1 MDTVHD
7 DRTLRNTTSASPAGF
22 APAWRPRSDTRLR
35 ITADTRRSEPDCV
48 AALLRIAPVTPDHA
62 TALATRLVE
71 ALRARGRPG
80 PVEGLMREYALSSEE
95 GVALMCLAEALLRV
109 PDPATR
115 DRLIRDKIGGGD
127 WGAHLGQSPS
137 LFVNAATWG
146 LLITGRLHGGRL
158 HGGRLHGSN
167 QVGVPQ
173 AGLQAGLQGALLRVL
188 RRGGEPLVRTAMDR
202 AMRVLGEQF
211 VVGETIEDA
220 LRAATKRERLGF
232 RYSFDMLGEAALTE
246 ADAQGY
252 LRGYEHAI
260 RAIGAHNRGRT
271 LVDGAGISVKLSA
284 LHPRYCRAQQDRVR
298 NELLPRLQALA
309 TLARQHDVGLNID
322 AEEADRLEISLDLLQ
337 GLCEQPDLQG
347 WNGIGF
353 VIQAYGRRTPAVIAH
368 LVALARD
375 TGHRLMVRLVK
386 GAYWDSEIK
395 KAQEAGMPDYP
406 VFTRKLHTDLSYLA
420 CARLLLDAPDAV
432 FPQFATHNAQTVA
445 AIMAMAGPAF
455 VPGQYEFQCLHGMGE
470 ALYEQ
475 VVGPAKLDRPCR
487 IYAPVGTH
495 ETLLAYLVRR
505 LLENG
510 ANSSFVNR
518 IADPNEPVSELVA
531 DPVRIA
537 AAAVP
542 TGAPHA
548 SIPPPSQ
555 LFGAGRRNASGLDLS
570 AEDVLAALGQ
580 HMDAP
585 AGLLLAEPML
595 AFEAA
600 EGPWRDCTD
609 PADRRVLVGSCR
621 DAQAGDV
628 PAVVDAAAHAT
639 ARWNAVPP
647 ADRADRLDA
656 AADRLDALLPE
667 LLAPIIRE
675 AGKSAANAVGEVRE
689 AVDFLRFYAAQLR
702 GPGFAGGAPLGPV
715 VCISPWNF
723 PLAIF
728 VGQVAAALAAGN
740 AVLAK
745 PAEETPLIAALA
757 VRVLHEAGIPRDVL
771 QFLPGDGAVGA
782 ALVSDARIGG
792 VMFTGSTAVAQS
804 IARALAPHAD
814 AVRGAIPL
822 VAETGGQNALVVD
835 SAALPEQVVV
845 DALASAFD
853 SAGQRCSALRVLCVQ
868 EEAADRTL
876 RMLKGALLE
885 LRVGDPRELC
895 TDVGPVI
902 SDEARDGIEAHVARM
917 AASGCRV
924 TRAPLPPGC
933 EHGSFV
939 APTLIEIDA
948 VEQLGAEVFGPV
960 LHVLRYREGGAGR
973 GMEALIDA
981 INATGYGLTFG
992 VHTRIDETVR
1002 LATDRST
1009 AGNVYVN
1016 RNLIGAVVG
1025 SQPFGGTGLSGTGP
1039 KAGGPLILHRLRRTV
1054 VVVAPPPGAGMDA
1067 APEAARRLLALLD
1080 GHPAAAACAA
1090 LVARGPLGPERV
1102 LPGPVG
1108 ERNSYQLRPRGAVLC
1123 VAEDEHDLLL
1133 QLAAALAAGNQALL
1147 RRPVGEAATLERLVA
1162 ALPGS
1167 ACWEPASAAPAA
1179 ALASGS
1185 CLPALAR
1192 ELAAREGAVVPLH
1205 RLDRDDAALRLE
1217 WLTHE
1222 RSLSVNTTAAGGNAS
1237 LMVLS

>member
-1 MDTVHD
+1 MDTMHD
-7 DRTLRNTTSASPAGF
+7 DRMLQGAPPASSPAFAPAF
-22 APAWRPRSDTRLR
+22 APAWRARSDTRRR
-35 ITADTRRSEPDCV
+35 ITADTRRPEPDCV

-62 TALATRLVE
+62 TVLATRLVE
-71 ALRARGRPG
+71 SLRARGRPG

-127 WGAHLGQSPS
+127 WRAHLGQSRS

-146 LLITGRLHGGRL
+146 LLITGRLHGSGQE
-158 HGGRLHGSN
+158 GS
-167 QVGVPQ
+167 QQ
-173 AGLQAGLQGALLRVL
+173 AGLPGALLRVL
-188 RRGGEPLVRTAMDR
+188 RRGGEPLIRAAMDR

-211 VVGETIEDA
+211 VVGETIGDA
-220 LRAATKRERLGF
+220 LRAAARRERLGF
-232 RYSFDMLGEAALTE
+232 CYSFDMLGEAALTD
-246 ADAQGY
+246 ADAQAY
-252 LRGYEHAI
+252 LSGYEDAI
-260 RAIGAHNRGRT
+260 RAIGAHNRGRS
-271 LVDGAGISVKLSA
+271 LLDGAGISVKLSA
-284 LHPRYCRAQQDRVR
+284 LHPRYGRAQQDRVR
-298 NELLPRLQALA
+298 DELLPRLAGLA
-309 TLARQHDVGLNID
+309 SLARRHDVGLNID
-322 AEEADRLEISLDLLQ
+322 AEEAERLEISLDLLES
-337 GLCEQPDLQG
+337 LCEQPDLAG

-353 VIQAYGRRTPAVIAH
+353 VIQAYSRRTPAVIAH
-368 LVALARD
+368 LVALARA

-395 KAQEAGMPDYP
+395 RAQEGGLSDYP

-445 AIMAMAGPAF
+445 AITAMAGPGF
-455 VPGQYEFQCLHGMGE
+455 TPGQYEFQCLHGMGE

-475 VVGPAKLDRPCR
+475 VVGPAGLDRPCR

-518 IADPNEPVSELVA
+518 IADPDEPVSDLVA
-531 DPVRIA
+531 DPVRRA

-542 TGAPHA
+542 PGAPHP
-548 SIPPPSQ
+548 SIPLPAQ
-555 LFGAGRRNASGLDLS
+555 LFGSGRRNAAGLDLAS
-570 AEDVLAALGQ
+570 EDVLAALGERV
-580 HMDAP
+580 DRPAAP
-585 AGLLLAEPML
+585 MLAEPVL

-600 EGPWRDCTD
+600 DGPWRDCTS
-609 PADRRVLVGSCR
+609 PADRRLVVGRCR
-621 DAQAGDV
+621 DAQPDDV
-628 PAVVDAAAHAT
+628 PRAVAAAVDAT
-639 ARWNAVPP
+639 TRWNAVPP
-647 ADRADRLDA
+647 TERARRLDA
-656 AADRLDALLPE
+656 AADRLEALLPG
-667 LLAPIIRE
+667 LIGPLMRE

-689 AVDFLRFYAAQLR
+689 AVDFLRYYAAQVR
-702 GPGFAGGAPLGPV
+702 EPGFDAGSPLGPV
-715 VCISPWNF
+715 ACISPWNF

-757 VRVLHEAGIPRDVL
+757 VRVLHEADIPRDAL

-782 ALVSDARIGG
+782 ALVSDGRIGG

-814 AVRGAIPL
+814 AGRGAIPL

-876 RMLKGALLE
+876 RMLQGALAE
-885 LRVGDPRELC
+885 LRVGDPCLLR

-902 SDEARDGIEAHVARM
+902 GDEARAGIEAHVARM
-917 AASGCRV
+917 AALGCRV
-924 TRAPLPPGC
+924 TRAPLPPDC
-933 EHGSFV
+933 DHGSFV
-939 APTLIEIDA
+939 APTLIEIDDVA
-948 VEQLGAEVFGPV
+948 RLGPEVFGPV
-960 LHVLRYREGGAGR
+960 LHVVRYPEG

-992 VHTRIDETVR
+992 VHTRIDETMR
-1002 LATDRST
+1002 AAADRST

-1039 KAGGPLILHRLRRTV
+1039 KAGGPLILHRLRRTAV
-1054 VVVAPPPGAGMDA
+1054 DA
-1067 APEAARRLLALLD
+1067 ALLPGTAPDAAHRLPALLA
-1080 GHPAAAACAA
+1080 GHPAAPACAA
-1090 LVARGPLGPERV
+1090 LVARSPLGPERV

-1108 ERNSYQLRPRGAVLC
+1108 ERNSYALRPRGAVLC
-1123 VAEDEHDLLL
+1123 VAEHEDDLLL
-1133 QLAAALAAGNQALL
+1133 QLAASLATGNRALL
-1147 RRPVGEAATLERLVA
+1147 RRPAADAPTLARVVA
-1162 ALPGS
+1162 AMPGLVS
-1167 ACWEPASAAPAA
+1167 WEPASATPAA
-1179 ALASGS
+1179 ALASAG

-1205 RLDRDDAALRLE
+1205 RLDRADNGLRLE

-1237 LMVLS
+1237 LMTLS

>member
-1 MDTVHD
+1 M
-7 DRTLRNTTSASPAGF
+7 
-22 APAWRPRSDTRLR
+22 
-35 ITADTRRSEPDCV
+35 
-48 AALLRIAPVTPDHA
+48 
-62 TALATRLVE
+62 
-71 ALRARGRPG
+71 
-80 PVEGLMREYALSSEE
+80 
-95 GVALMCLAEALLRV
+95 
-109 PDPATR
+109 
-115 DRLIRDKIGGGD
+115 
-127 WGAHLGQSPS
+127 
-137 LFVNAATWG
+137 
-146 LLITGRLHGGRL
+146 
-158 HGGRLHGSN
+158 
-167 QVGVPQ
+167 GVPQ
-173 AGLQAGLQGALLRVL
+173 AGLHAALLRVL

-252 LRGYEHAI
+252 LAGYEHAI
-260 RAIGAHNRGRT
+260 RAIGAHNRGRA
-271 LVDGAGISVKLSA
+271 LVDGAGISIKLSA

-298 NELLPRLQALA
+298 NELLPRLRALA
-309 TLARQHDVGLNID
+309 SLARQHDVGLNID

-368 LVALARD
+368 LVALARE

-395 KAQEAGMPDYP
+395 KAQEGGHAGLSGVHAQAAHRP
-406 VFTRKLHTDLSYLA
+406 VVSRLRPAAAGRAGRGVPAVRHAQRADRGRDHGHGRSGVR
-420 CARLLLDAPDAV
+420 ARAVRVPVPARHGRGAVRAGGRAREARPAVPHLRPGRHARDAAGLPGATAAGERRQQLLRQPHRRPERAG
-432 FPQFATHNAQTVA
+432 VA
-445 AIMAMAGPAF
+445 
-455 VPGQYEFQCLHGMGE
+455 
-470 ALYEQ
+470 
-475 VVGPAKLDRPCR
+475 
-487 IYAPVGTH
+487 
-495 ETLLAYLVRR
+495 
-505 LLENG
+505 
-510 ANSSFVNR
+510 
-518 IADPNEPVSELVA
+518 LVA

-542 TGAPHA
+542 PGAPHA
-548 SIPPPSQ
+548 SIPSPSQ

-580 HMDAP
+580 RIDAP
-585 AGLLLAEPML
+585 AGLLLAEPVL

-609 PADRRVLVGSCR
+609 PADRRVLVGRCR

-628 PAVVDAAAHAT
+628 PAAVAAAARAT
-639 ARWNAVPP
+639 AVWNAVAP

-702 GPGFAGGAPLGPV
+702 EPGFGGGAPLGPV

-902 SDEARDGIEAHVARM
+902 GDEARDGIEAHVARM
-917 AASGCRV
+917 AASGCRI

-1002 LATDRST
+1002 LAADRST

-1039 KAGGPLILHRLRRTV
+1039 KAGGPLILHRLRRTDV
-1054 VVVAPPPGAGMDA
+1054 DAAPPPGAGTDA

-1108 ERNSYQLRPRGAVLC
+1108 ERNSYRLRPRGAVLC

-1147 RRPVGEAATLERLVA
+1147 RRPAGEAATLERLVA

-1167 ACWEPASAAPAA
+1167 ACWELASAAPAA

>member
-1 MDTVHD
+1 MDTIHHSREHD
-7 DRTLRNTTSASPAGF
+7 ERVLQDRPSAF
-22 APAWRPRSDTRLR
+22 APAWRPRSESRRR
-35 ITADTRRSEPDCV
+35 ITADTRRPEPDCV
-48 AALLRIAPVTPDHA
+48 AELLRIAPRAPDSA

-80 PVEGLMREYALSSEE
+80 AVEGLMREYALSSQE

-115 DRLIRDKIGGGD
+115 DRLIRDKIGTGD
-127 WGAHLGQSPS
+127 WRAHLGQSGS

-146 LLITGRLHGGRL
+146 LLITGRLHG
-158 HGGRLHGSN
+158 SEE
-167 QVGVPQ
+167 
-173 AGLQAGLQGALLRVL
+173 QAGLQGALLRVL
-188 RRGGEPLVRTAMDR
+188 RRGGEPLIRTAMDR

-211 VVGETIEDA
+211 VVGEIIEDA
-220 LRAATKRERLGF
+220 LRAAAKRERQGF

-246 ADAQGY
+246 ADALAY
-252 LRGYEHAI
+252 LAGYERAI
-260 RAIGAHNRGRT
+260 RAIGAHNRRALGAQERHATGAQEDGRG
-271 LVDGAGISVKLSA
+271 LDGAGISVKLSA

-298 NELLPRLQALA
+298 DELLPRLAGLA
-309 TLARQHDVGLNID
+309 SLARLHDVGLNID
-322 AEEADRLEISLDLLQ
+322 AEESERLELSLDLLQ
-337 GLCEQPDLQG
+337 SLCEQPDLAG

-353 VIQAYGRRTPAVIAH
+353 VVQAYGRRTPAVIAH
-368 LVALARD
+368 LVALGRE

-395 KAQEAGMPDYP
+395 RAQEGGMPDYP

-445 AIMAMAGPAF
+445 AIMAMAGPEF
-455 VPGQYEFQCLHGMGE
+455 RPGQYEFQCLHGMGE

-487 IYAPVGTH
+487 VYAPVGTH

-518 IADPNEPVSELVA
+518 IADPEVPVAELVA
-531 DPVRIA
+531 DPVRLA
-537 AAAVP
+537 ARAVP
-542 TGAPHA
+542 VGAPHP
-548 SIPPPSQ
+548 SIVLPDQ
-555 LFGAGRRNASGLDLS
+555 LFGPERRNAAGLDLS
-570 AEDVLAALGQ
+570 SEDVLAALGERI
-580 HMDAP
+580 DRP
-585 AGLLLAEPML
+585 GEPLLAAPLSAEPL
-595 AFEAA
+595 LPFEAA
-600 EGPWRDCTD
+600 PGPWRDCTN
-609 PADRRVLVGSCR
+609 PADRRLLVGRCR
-621 DAQAGDV
+621 DARPDDV
-628 PAVVDAAAHAT
+628 PRAVAAAVEAT
-639 ARWNAVPP
+639 LRWNAVAPS
-647 ADRADRLDA
+647 DRAARLDA
-656 AADRLDALLPE
+656 AADRLEAMMPDLLG
-667 LLAPIIRE
+667 PIIRE

-689 AVDFLRFYAAQLR
+689 AVDFLRYYASRAREQ
-702 GPGFAGGAPLGPV
+702 GFDAGAPLGPV

-757 VRVLHEAGIPRDVL
+757 VRVLHQAGIPREAL
-771 QFLPGDGAVGA
+771 QLLPGDGAVGA
-782 ALVSDARIGG
+782 ALVSDRRVGG

-814 AVRGAIPL
+814 AERGVVPL
-822 VAETGGQNALVVD
+822 VAETGGQNALVMD

-845 DALASAFD
+845 DALLSAFD

-868 EEAADRTL
+868 EEAAERTL
-876 RMLKGALLE
+876 RMLKGALAE
-885 LRVGDPRELC
+885 LRVGDPEQLR

-902 SDEARDGIEAHVARM
+902 GEEARTAIEAHVARM
-917 AASGCRV
+917 AGLGCRV

-933 EHGSFV
+933 GHGSFV
-939 APTLIEIDA
+939 APTVIEIDDLA
-948 VEQLGAEVFGPV
+948 QLGPEVFGPV
-960 LHVLRYREGGAGR
+960 LHVLRYPEG

-992 VHTRIDETVR
+992 VHTRIDETMR
-1002 LATDRST
+1002 AATGRSA

-1039 KAGGPLILHRLRRTV
+1039 KAGGPLILHRLRRT
-1054 VVVAPPPGAGMDA
+1054 AAAAALLTGG
-1067 APEAARRLLALLD
+1067 APEPARRLLALLD
-1080 GHPAAAACAA
+1080 GHPAASSCAA
-1090 LVARGPLGPERV
+1090 LVARSPLGQECL

-1108 ERNSYQLRPRGAVLC
+1108 ERNSYALRPRGAVLC
-1123 VAEDEHDLLL
+1123 VAEHEDDLLL
-1133 QLAAALAAGNQALL
+1133 HLAAALATGNPVLL
-1147 RRPVGEAATLERLVA
+1147 RRPESGTAILERAIA
-1162 ALPGS
+1162 ALPELVS
-1167 ACWEPASAAPAA
+1167 WEDPSVAPAA
-1179 ALASGS
+1179 ALASAGR
-1185 CLPALAR
+1185 LPALAR
-1192 ELAAREGAVVPLH
+1192 ELAARDGALVPLH
-1205 RLDRDDAALRLE
+1205 RLDRVDRGLRLE

-1237 LMVLS
+1237 LLALN